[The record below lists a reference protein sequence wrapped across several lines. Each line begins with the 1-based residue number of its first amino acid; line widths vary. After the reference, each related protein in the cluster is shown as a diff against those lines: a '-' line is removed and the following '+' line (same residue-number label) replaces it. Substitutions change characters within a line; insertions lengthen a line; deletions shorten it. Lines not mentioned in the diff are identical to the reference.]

1 MPTKVLCI
9 TARKT
14 PCGEGSKTW
23 DHFQPY
29 DEKYL
34 ADKGIKHM
42 SFHSYVH
49 KLSDLHGKGTRSKN
63 MLETLNY
70 KINLDCHRHRPFPEG
85 ICTECR
91 PPTVTLS
98 RQPFRHV
105 DNIEFENDS
114 IVNEFLNFWR
124 NSSCQRIGFLIGKYE
139 QFSEVPLGI
148 KAVVCAIYEPLQNS
162 NENSVGFEIN
172 ENGEENGVEEK
183 KNLNVKVDQLCSWL
197 GMKRVGWIFTDLC
210 SESRT
215 LGTVKCIRNEDSFL
229 LSASECI
236 TAGNIQSHFK
246 KCYKLL

>member
-1 MPTKVLCI
+1 ML
-9 TARKT
+9 
-14 PCGEGSKTW
+14 
-23 DHFQPY
+23 QP
-29 DEKYL
+29 
-34 ADKGIKHM
+34 GM
-42 SFHSYVH
+42 SLVSRTSANCFPVPL
-49 KLSDLHGKGTRSKN
+49 LS
-63 MLETLNY
+63 
-70 KINLDCHRHRPFPEG
+70 P
-85 ICTECR
+85 
-91 PPTVTLS
+91 
-98 RQPFRHV
+98 PFRHV
-105 DNIEFENDS
+105 DNIELENDS

-215 LGTVKCIRNEDSFL
+215 LGTVKCIRNEVFL
-229 LSASECI
+229 LI
-236 TAGNIQSHFK
+236 NK
-246 KCYKLL
+246 YL